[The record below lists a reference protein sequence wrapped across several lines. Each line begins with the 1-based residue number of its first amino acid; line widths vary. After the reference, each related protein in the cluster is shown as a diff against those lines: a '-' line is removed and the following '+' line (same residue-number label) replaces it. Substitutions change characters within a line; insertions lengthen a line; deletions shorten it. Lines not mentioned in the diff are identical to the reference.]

1 MGSKSF
7 FYDSV
12 TWCHGEN
19 CTPAIRTAPPVG
31 SVTTVR
37 VLLPAQHLLT
47 TPELFD
53 PLLGFSL
60 LLACSQNVS
69 LGLLGAFA
77 GMLQ

>member
-1 MGSKSF
+1 MVSKSF
-7 FYDSV
+7 FM
-12 TWCHGEN
+12 
-19 CTPAIRTAPPVG
+19 IRQLGDTERMAP
-31 SVTTVR
+31 
-37 VLLPAQHLLT
+37 LPFAQRPQLAQLQLYESCCLPSTFLT

-77 GMLQ
+77 GTLR

>member
-1 MGSKSF
+1 MVSESF
-7 FYDSV
+7 FM
-12 TWCHGEN
+12 
-19 CTPAIRTAPPVG
+19 IRQLGDTERMAP
-31 SVTTVR
+31 
-37 VLLPAQHLLT
+37 LPFAQRPQLAQLQLYESCCLPST

-77 GMLQ
+77 GTLR